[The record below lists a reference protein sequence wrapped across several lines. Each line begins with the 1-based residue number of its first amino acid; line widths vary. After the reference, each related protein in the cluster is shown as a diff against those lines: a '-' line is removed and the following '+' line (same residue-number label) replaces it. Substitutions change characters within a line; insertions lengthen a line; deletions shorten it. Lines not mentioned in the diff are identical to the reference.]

1 MCHRYA
7 DCKVTTAGETKL
19 LVASAITYST
29 TLRPKPRTWEE
40 FRDTRTTLAK
50 VDAFASSFA
59 WGPIPV
65 PVASSVSDA
74 ADSQSSRDPARS
86 QSLVRLPA
94 QATFRDNME
103 ESASDS
109 GDSSDSG
116 SSPSSSSSA
125 TALLTPSVECFSEN
139 VDADSPINWFAVEVR
154 TRAHL
159 LVQITPEGNRLSLCR
174 KKPFAAA
181 THSGAGKVEMAAF
194 PGGICDLCIRQCD
207 PALAAD
213 LLAAISFANR
223 MGNPP

>member
-74 ADSQSSRDPARS
+74 ADSQSSRDPARPQLGTRIS
-86 QSLVRLPA
+86 HAASS
-94 QATFRDNME
+94 DDKE

-125 TALLTPSVECFSEN
+125 TALLTPSVEGYAEDF
-139 VDADSPINWFAVEVR
+139 DAETPINWFAIGDR

-159 LVQITPEGNRLSLCR
+159 LAQITPEGTRVSLCR
-174 KKPFAAA
+174 KKPFAASM
-181 THSGAGKVEMAAF
+181 HSGAGKVEMAAF
-194 PGGICDLCIRQCD
+194 PGGICDLCIRQCS
-207 PALAAD
+207 PSLAAD

-223 MGNPP
+223 MGNPS